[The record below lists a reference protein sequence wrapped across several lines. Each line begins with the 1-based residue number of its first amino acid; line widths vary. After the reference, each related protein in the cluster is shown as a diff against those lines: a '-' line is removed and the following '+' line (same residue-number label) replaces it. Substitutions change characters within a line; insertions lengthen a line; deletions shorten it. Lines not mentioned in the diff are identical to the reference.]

1 MCINYTKFA
10 VRLYYKKMIIV
21 AESGSTKCDWLIS
34 KQGGDVLETHTM
46 GFNPFFHQPDEIL
59 THLRGNQD
67 LSQVAARAS
76 AVYFYGAGCSSADR
90 NEVIL
95 SALTKFF
102 VNAHCEVNH
111 DLNASAFATWD
122 GRPAIT
128 CIIGTGSNSCYYDG
142 YKVSEQVPALGY
154 ILGDEGSGSYFGKTI
169 VADYLYKR
177 LPAELQTAF
186 YEQYKLQKE
195 EIFHQVYNT
204 NKANVFLASFMRFI
218 VPHKDHPYMKALV
231 YEGLS
236 RFAEIHICCF
246 PNYREVPVHFVG
258 SVAFYFTEILQK
270 VSAEKGF
277 TLGKI
282 DKNPGMSLLK
292 YHLAKEEAY
301 NNTEK
306 A

>member
-1 MCINYTKFA
+1 
-10 VRLYYKKMIIV
+10 MIIV

-34 KQGGDVLETHTM
+34 HEDSRVLETHTM

-67 LSQVAARAS
+67 LSQVASKATS
-76 AVYFYGAGCSSADR
+76 VFFYGAGCSSPER

-95 SALTKFF
+95 SALVQFF
-102 VNAHCEVNH
+102 RNAHCEVNH

-142 YKVSEQVPALGY
+142 VSVSEQVPALGY
-154 ILGDEGSGSYFGKTI
+154 ILGDEGSGSYFGKKL

-177 LPAELQTAF
+177 LPKELQGAF
-186 YEQYKLQKE
+186 FEQYKLQKE

-204 NKANVFLASFMRFI
+204 NQANVFLASFMRFI
-218 VPHKDHPYMKALV
+218 VPHKDHPYIGQMV

-236 RFAEIHICCF
+236 KFADIHICCY

-258 SVAFYFTEILQK
+258 SVAFYFTEILQQ
-270 VSAEKGF
+270 VAEEKGF
-277 TLGKI
+277 ILGKI

-292 YHLAKEEAY
+292 YHLAREATL

>member
-1 MCINYTKFA
+1 
-10 VRLYYKKMIIV
+10 MIIV

-34 KQGGDVLETHTM
+34 HEDSRVLETHTM

-67 LSQVAARAS
+67 LSQVASKAT
-76 AVYFYGAGCSSADR
+76 AVYFYGAGCSSPER

-95 SALTKFF
+95 SALVQFF
-102 VNAHCEVNH
+102 RNAHCEVNH

-142 YKVSEQVPALGY
+142 VSVSEQVPALGY
-154 ILGDEGSGSYFGKTI
+154 ILGDEGSGSYFGKKL

-177 LPAELQTAF
+177 LPKELQGAF
-186 YEQYKLQKE
+186 FEQYKLQKE

-218 VPHKDHPYMKALV
+218 VPHKDHPYIGQMV

-236 RFAEIHICCF
+236 RFADIHICCY

-258 SVAFYFTEILQK
+258 SVAFYFTEILQQ
-270 VSAEKGF
+270 VAEEKGF
-277 TLGKI
+277 ILGKI

-292 YHLAKEEAY
+292 YHLAREATL

>member
-1 MCINYTKFA
+1 MQ
-10 VRLYYKKMIIV
+10 LYCAEKMIIV

-34 KQGGDVLETHTM
+34 NQAGAFLETHTM

-59 THLRGNQD
+59 THLRANEE
-67 LSQVAARAS
+67 LTRAAHQAS

-95 SALTKFF
+95 TALRQFF
-102 VNAHCEVNH
+102 TVAHCEVNH

-142 YKVSEQVPALGY
+142 NKVSEQVPALGY
-154 ILGDEGSGSYFGKTI
+154 ILGDEGSGSYFGRKI
-169 VADYLYKR
+169 VSDYLYKR
-177 LPAELQTAF
+177 LPSELQTAF

-218 VPHKDHPYMKALV
+218 VPHKDHAYMRELV

-236 RFAEIHICCF
+236 HFAEIHICCF
-246 PNYREVPVHFVG
+246 PDYREVPVHFVG
-258 SVAFYFTEILQK
+258 SVAFYFTEILQQ
-270 VSAEKGF
+270 VAEEKGF

-292 YHLAKEEAY
+292 YHLAKEEVHGNAD
-301 NNTEK
+301 K

>member
-1 MCINYTKFA
+1 
-10 VRLYYKKMIIV
+10 MIIV

-34 KQGGDVLETHTM
+34 NPGGVVTETHTM
-46 GFNPFFHQPDEIL
+46 GFNPFFHQPEEIL
-59 THLRGNQD
+59 THLGANED
-67 LSQVAARAS
+67 LKHAASQAT
-76 AVYFYGAGCSSADR
+76 AVYFYGAGCSSKER

-95 SALTKFF
+95 QALRQFF
-102 VNAHCEVNH
+102 TAAHCEVNH

-142 YKVSEQVPALGY
+142 NSVTEQVPALGY
-154 ILGDEGSGSYFGKTI
+154 ILGDEGSGSYFGKKI

-177 LPAELQTAF
+177 LPAELQAAF

-195 EIFHQVYNT
+195 DIFHQVYNT

-218 VPHKDHPYMKALV
+218 VPHKEHAYMKELV

-236 RFAEIHICCF
+236 RFADIHICCF

-258 SVAFYFTEILQK
+258 SVAFYFTEILQQ
-270 VSAEKGF
+270 VALEKGF

-292 YHLAKEEAY
+292 YHLAREEAY
-301 NNTEK
+301 NNAEK

>member
-1 MCINYTKFA
+1 
-10 VRLYYKKMIIV
+10 MIIV

-34 KQGGDVLETHTM
+34 NREGNIQETHTI
-46 GFNPFFHQPDEIL
+46 GFNPFFHRPDEIL
-59 THLRGNQD
+59 SHLQAD
-67 LSQVAARAS
+67 ELLSKVSAQAE
-76 AVYFYGAGCSSADR
+76 AVYFYGAGCSSTER

-95 SALTKFF
+95 SALRQFF
-102 VNAHCEVNH
+102 TRAQCEVNH

-142 YKVSEQVPALGY
+142 LSVSEQVPALGY
-154 ILGDEGSGSYFGKTI
+154 ILGDEGSGSYFGKKI

-177 LPAELQTAF
+177 LPAELQTDF
-186 YEQYKLQKE
+186 YAQYKLQKE

-204 NKANVFLASFMRFI
+204 NKANVFLASFMKFI

-258 SVAFYFTEILQK
+258 SVAFYFSEILNQVAK
-270 VSAEKGF
+270 EKGF

-282 DKNPGMSLLK
+282 DKNPGLSLLE
-292 YHLAKEEAY
+292 YHLGKR
-301 NNTEK
+301 
-306 A
+306 

>member
-1 MCINYTKFA
+1 
-10 VRLYYKKMIIV
+10 MIIV

-34 KQGGDVLETHTM
+34 SHEGAVCETHTM
-46 GFNPFFHQPDEIL
+46 GFNPFFHQPEEIL
-59 THLRGNQD
+59 THLRANTD
-67 LSQVAARAS
+67 LSDAALKAS
-76 AVYFYGAGCSSADR
+76 AVYFYGAGCSSPER
-90 NEVIL
+90 NEIIL
-95 SALTKFF
+95 TALQQFF
-102 VNAHCEVNH
+102 TGAHCEVNH

-142 YKVSEQVPALGY
+142 NAVSEKVPALGY
-154 ILGDEGSGSYFGKTI
+154 ILGDEGSGSYFGKKI

-218 VPHKDHPYMKALV
+218 VPHKDHPYMQELV

-246 PNYREVPVHFVG
+246 PNFHEVPVHFVG
-258 SVAFYFTEILQK
+258 SVAYYFTEILQR
-270 VSAEKGF
+270 VAAEKGF
-277 TLGKI
+277 TLGVI

-292 YHLAKEEAY
+292 YHLKRELT
-301 NNTEK
+301 NNNAEK

>member
-1 MCINYTKFA
+1 
-10 VRLYYKKMIIV
+10 MIIV

-34 KQGGDVLETHTM
+34 HEDSRVLETHTM

-67 LSQVAARAS
+67 LSQVAS
-76 AVYFYGAGCSSADR
+76 KTTAVYFYGAGCSSPER

-95 SALTKFF
+95 SALVQFF
-102 VNAHCEVNH
+102 RNAHCEVNH

-142 YKVSEQVPALGY
+142 VSVSEQVPALGY
-154 ILGDEGSGSYFGKTI
+154 ILGDEGSGSYFGKKL

-177 LPAELQTAF
+177 LPKELQGAF
-186 YEQYKLQKE
+186 FEQYKLQKE

-218 VPHKDHPYMKALV
+218 VPHKDHPYIGQMV

-236 RFAEIHICCF
+236 RFADIHICCY

-258 SVAFYFTEILQK
+258 SVAFYFTEILQQ
-270 VSAEKGF
+270 VAEEKGF
-277 TLGKI
+277 ILGKI

-292 YHLAKEEAY
+292 YHLAREATL

>member
-10 VRLYYKKMIIV
+10 QQVKEMIIV

-34 KQGGDVLETHTM
+34 HGGDKVHETHTI
-46 GFNPFFHQPDEIL
+46 GFNPFFHQPEEIL
-59 THLRGNQD
+59 SNLKANQD
-67 LSQVAARAS
+67 LSEAASKAS
-76 AVYFYGAGCSSADR
+76 AVYFYGAGCSSIER

-95 SALTKFF
+95 TALRQFF
-102 VNAHCEVNH
+102 NHAHCEVNH

-142 YKVSEQVPALGY
+142 HKVSEQVPALGY
-154 ILGDEGSGSYFGKTI
+154 ILGDEGSGSYFGKKI
-169 VADYLYKR
+169 VADFLYKR
-177 LPAELQTAF
+177 LPAELQSAF

-218 VPHKDHPYMKALV
+218 VPHKDHPYMKELV

-246 PNYREVPVHFVG
+246 PNYQDVPVHFVG
-258 SVAFYFTEILQK
+258 SVAFYFTEILQQ
-270 VSAEKGF
+270 VAREKGF

-292 YHLAKEEAY
+292 YHLNREEVY